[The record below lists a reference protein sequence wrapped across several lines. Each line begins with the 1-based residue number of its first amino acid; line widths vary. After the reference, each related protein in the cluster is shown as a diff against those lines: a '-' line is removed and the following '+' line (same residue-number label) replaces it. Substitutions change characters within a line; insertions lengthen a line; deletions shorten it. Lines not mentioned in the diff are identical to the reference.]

1 LLAPNTITPE
11 DGSRIIEITTEG
23 VLQESTTAVKL
34 LGLNA
39 YFVVSP
45 DMLAYDHA
53 IIKLDNGLSTSVD
66 GVETS
71 NKPTK
76 VMINQQIYI
85 LRGND
90 IYNLVGNKQ

>member
-1 LLAPNTITPE
+1 LLTPNTITLE

-23 VLQESTTAVKL
+23 GLQEHTTAVKL

-39 YFVVSP
+39 YFVVTP
-45 DMLAYDHA
+45 GVPAYDYA

-85 LRGND
+85 LRGNE
-90 IYNLVGNKQ
+90 IYNLLGNKQ